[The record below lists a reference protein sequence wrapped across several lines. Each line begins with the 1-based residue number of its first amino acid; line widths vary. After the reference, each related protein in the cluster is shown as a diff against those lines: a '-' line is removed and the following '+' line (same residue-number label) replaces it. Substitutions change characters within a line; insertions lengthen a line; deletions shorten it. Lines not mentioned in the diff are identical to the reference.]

1 MDHED
6 VAVDGEQVDEGAV
19 DGVGEG
25 TLGAAFL
32 VFFELAEHR
41 ARGFGGAFAFL
52 HAELAQQVGF
62 FAGVAVGHL
71 RVGLGFRCFEESVG
85 GHDGLADA
93 AHGGG
98 RGDDGSAA
106 FAHLGVAGERAG
118 QADVRLGGARG
129 LEGDIG
135 GGDALAHE

>member
-1 MDHED
+1 MCDLVYQLGQVRVDEFAVTADLHHEN
-6 VAVDGEQVDEGAV
+6 VAVDGKQVDEGAV

-41 ARGFGGAFAFL
+41 ARGFSGAFAFL

-62 FAGVAVGHL
+62 FAGVAVADL

-85 GHDGLADA
+85 GHDGLADT

-98 RGDDGSAA
+98 RGDDAASAL
-106 FAHLGVAGERAG
+106 AHLGVAGERA
-118 QADVRLGGARG
+118 R
-129 LEGDIG
+129 
-135 GGDALAHE
+135 